1 MIYRRGQEMS
11 KRSDREY
18 RQRRRRRGRGKKL
31 PGWVIAPIL
40 GAVVLVVFGLSKIF
54 GGNANAVSLQVVEA
68 RRESVKESFHT
79 SGVVVSGKS
88 KTFYSPV
95 NAPVKENRAKVGE
108 PVKKGEKLIVFD
120 SANLDRD
127 NKNSQLNTLSAKY
140 TSQDAKEQSSRA
152 KTSMEKAKK
161 QEKAAIS
168 ELKSQIKKKESEI
181 KKLKKAAQDAAGK
194 DAENAGK
201 ADALQK
207 KMSDNLDS
215 QSASRTKKENAERQL
230 ENISDAAPDRE
241 QTKEQLIK
249 EAEEAASEIGRL
261 EREYR
266 TLEQELKQLGGSA
279 GSAGTGG
286 ADTDGAGNSGA
297 AGAASQ
303 ALAQAEQELEALKGS
318 LAQAENSRQTG
329 ADAGLTD
336 AQLKNMKVSENIA
349 QLAELTTEELLK
361 KGKEGIKAEF
371 DGIIS
376 DVKAPEGS
384 DAVQGGEL
392 FTLVSNRDVGVEL
405 EVSAGDFE
413 KLVPGGKAVVTMG
426 RHIYQGTLTSVN
438 KIALA
443 NEKGNPVIGAKVRI
457 DNPDDDICIGV
468 SAKVNMTVA
477 EKEDVLCLPNEVI
490 NTASDGD
497 FVYIIRDG
505 TVEKQ
510 KVEVGIMSTGMSE
523 IVSGIKEG
531 DQVVSEM
538 SDSIKDGMKATA
550 VSVSDDGGE
559 EKER

>member
-1 MIYRRGQEMS
+1 MS

-18 RQRRRRRGRGKKL
+18 RQRRRRRGRRKKL

-120 SANLDRD
+120 TANLDRD

-230 ENISDAAPDRE
+230 ENISDTAPDRE
-241 QTKEQLIK
+241 QTKAQLIK

-266 TLEQELKQLGGSA
+266 ALEQELRRLGE
-279 GSAGTGG
+279 GG
-286 ADTDGAGNSGA
+286 G

-336 AQLKNMKVSENIA
+336 AQLNNMKVSENIA

-413 KLVPGGKAVVTMG
+413 KLVPDGKAVVTMG
-426 RHIYQGTLTSVN
+426 RNIYQGTLTSVN

-490 NTASDGD
+490 NTAADGD

-505 TVEKQ
+505 TVEKR

-523 IVSGIKEG
+523 IVSGLKEG